1 MAARGA
7 RATAGNAGHRLLEFR
22 GQRAVLIA
30 AVPVF
35 VTQFCLMPLSLN
47 NGGSGHREARPA
59 VISWFIVG
67 IQNPRTLKVR
77 SNDASRE
84 FPPRETDCMAGLRG
98 FELGNVSLS

>member
-1 MAARGA
+1 
-7 RATAGNAGHRLLEFR
+7 
-22 GQRAVLIA
+22 VLIA

-84 FPPRETDCMAGLRG
+84 FPPRETDCMAGVVRL
-98 FELGNVSLS
+98 ELANVSSD